1 MQHNKNVTTEP
12 NNNDI
17 IIDTKNFA
25 IAKPNIYPAL
35 SVSIKLVK
43 PLQTSKSVRLIAS
56 LTVDSPI
63 VNNNKFELICNDC
76 IILTTATGSTA
87 EIILAYEKQSSID
100 IPALNKLFEAH
111 KRPPIIAAAN
121 SVPIIL

>member
-1 MQHNKNVTTEP
+1 M
-12 NNNDI
+12 
-17 IIDTKNFA
+17 DTKNFA

-35 SVSIKLVK
+35 SVSIKLVN

-63 VNNNKFELICNDC
+63 VNNNKFELMCNDY

-87 EIILAYEKQSSID
+87 DIILAYEK
-100 IPALNKLFEAH
+100 
-111 KRPPIIAAAN
+111 
-121 SVPIIL
+121 